1 MRIFPKRVPT
11 VILAAVVLGTLM
23 FPGNTSIVNANHH
36 DDDDVMP
43 TFEYRSIDGSG
54 NNLMNHGYG
63 KAGILLLRMSGV
75 DYEDG
80 KSKPAGESRPSPRVI
95 SNIVVAQDESI
106 TNSAKASDM
115 VWQWGQFLDHDMDLT
130 PPATPLEPFP
140 IPVPECDPSFDPLCT
155 GGQIIPFNRS
165 IHDGGHTRKNPRQQI
180 NVLTAFVD
188 ASNVY
193 GSDDT
198 TAKALRTLSG
208 GKLKTSEGDFLPFNG
223 AGPFYLAGDVRVNE
237 QIFLTAVHTLF
248 VREHNRL
255 ADEVATKYQGMS
267 DEQIYQFV
275 RRIVGAQMQVITYKE
290 FLPLVLGGDAIPEYN
305 GYKPKVNPG
314 IANEF
319 STASFR
325 FGHSLLS
332 PNVLRIT
339 NSGDVVAVPL
349 KDAFF
354 NPTLVP
360 VDDGIDSMLRG
371 LAAQRA
377 QEMDN
382 MIVNDVRNLLFVIPG
397 GGLDL
402 ASLNMQRGRDHGLPD
417 YSTVRAAYGLPRIT
431 SFAEISSNPEVQDA
445 LESAYGNVNDI
456 DLWVGGLAEDHAP
469 GALVG
474 ETVRAVLAD
483 QFTRL
488 RDGDRLWYQND
499 PFFSYYTDWMEEV
512 EETTL
517 SDIIKRNTNIGN
529 ELQDN
534 VFMCAAPKNLLSGDW
549 KQFCN

>member
-1 MRIFPKRVPT
+1 M
-11 VILAAVVLGTLM
+11 
-23 FPGNTSIVNANHH
+23 
-36 DDDDVMP
+36 
-43 TFEYRSIDGSG
+43 
-54 NNLMNHGYG
+54 
-63 KAGILLLRMSGV
+63 
-75 DYEDG
+75 
-80 KSKPAGESRPSPRVI
+80 
-95 SNIVVAQDESI
+95 
-106 TNSAKASDM
+106 
-115 VWQWGQFLDHDMDLT
+115 
-130 PPATPLEPFP
+130 
-140 IPVPECDPSFDPLCT
+140 
-155 GGQIIPFNRS
+155 
-165 IHDGGHTRKNPRQQI
+165 
-180 NVLTAFVD
+180 LTAFID

-354 NPTLVP
+354 NPMLVP

-382 MIVNDVRNLLFVIPG
+382 MIVNDVRNLLFVISG

-417 YSTVRAAYGLPRIT
+417 YNTIRAAYGLPRVT

-445 LESAYGNVNDI
+445 LESAYGDVNDI

-483 QFTRL
+483 QFIRL

-534 VFMCAAPKNLLSGDW
+534 VFMCAAPKKLLSGDW
-549 KQFCN
+549 EQFCN